1 MYEVYTR
8 ITTVGNLKMLFLIV
22 ALFCCQPPV
31 RAGTLEE
38 RQAAVDVLFD
48 GPCAEYQVPK
58 VLALAIARQESSMH
72 PWIINISGR
81 DIRPSSKDDAVRIA
95 TWALQ
100 NKRSFDVGIMQIN
113 AYWIK
118 KYGWALDTVL
128 EPVNNVKI
136 GVWILAKE
144 IRRHGLNWKA
154 VAYYHTPLHR
164 NPERGQDYAR
174 RIIRHL
180 KNILAENTTEKA
192 KAGE

>member
-1 MYEVYTR
+1 MIWQCGYVSWFFS
-8 ITTVGNLKMLFLIV
+8 VVFVLFLLCV
-22 ALFCCQPPV
+22 SSSSAATMLS
-31 RAGTLEE
+31 
-38 RQAAVDVLFD
+38 RQKEVEHFFD